1 MKTMTIPSGPG
12 SFPYVLKF
20 TDIHLY
26 LFAALF
32 VALDVTV
39 PWLCHWI
46 HPLAGPTFL
55 PMFFFILMA
64 GLLFG
69 WRMGFMVG
77 VMTPIVSYGISG
89 MPVAALLPRI
99 MAEAVCYGL
108 FAGFFRENFNMGV
121 VWSLIGT
128 LILGRIAAGLATFII
143 HQGAINP
150 VDVMW
155 KALQIGWPG
164 VLIQLAFL
172 PLAIKLLEKL
182 IPSIGLLDEK

>member
-1 MKTMTIPSGPG
+1 MKTMTIPSGSI

-26 LFAALF
+26 LFAVLF

-69 WRMGFMVG
+69 WRMGLMVG
-77 VMTPIVSYGISG
+77 VLTPIVSYSISG
-89 MPVAALLPRI
+89 MPIAAMLPRI
-99 MAEAVCYGL
+99 MAESICYGL
-108 FAGFFRENFNMGV
+108 FAGCFRENFNVGV

-128 LILGRIAAGLATFII
+128 LILGRIAAGLVTLILY
-143 HQGAINP
+143 HGAINP
-150 VDVMW
+150 VDVTW
-155 KALQIGWPG
+155 KALQVGWPG

-172 PLAIKLLEKL
+172 PLVVKLLETL

>member
-1 MKTMTIPSGPG
+1 MKTMTIPSGSI

-26 LFAALF
+26 LFAVLF

-46 HPLAGPTFL
+46 HPLAGPIFL

-64 GLLFG
+64 GLIFG
-69 WRMGFMVG
+69 WRMGLLVG
-77 VMTPIVSYGISG
+77 ILTPIVSYGISG
-89 MPVAALLPRI
+89 MPDAALLPRI
-99 MAEAVCYGL
+99 IVESVCYGL
-108 FAGFFRENFNMGV
+108 FAGCFRERFNIGV
-121 VWSLIGT
+121 LWSLMGAMVV
-128 LILGRIAAGLATFII
+128 GRIATGLVTFII
-143 HQGAINP
+143 YQGTISP

-172 PLAIKLLEKL
+172 PFIIKFLETV
-182 IPSIGLLDEK
+182 IPSLGFLNET

>member
-1 MKTMTIPSGPG
+1 MKTTALSSRPV

-26 LFAALF
+26 LFVALF
-32 VALDVTV
+32 VAMDVTV

-46 HPLAGPTFL
+46 HPLAGPIFL

-69 WRMGFMVG
+69 WRMGLMVG
-77 VMTPIVSYGISG
+77 VLTPIVSYSISG
-89 MPVAALLPRI
+89 MPIAAMLPRI
-99 MAEAVCYGL
+99 MAESVCYGL
-108 FAGFFRENFNMGV
+108 FAGCFRENFNIGV
-121 VWSLIGT
+121 FWSLIGT
-128 LILGRIAAGLATFII
+128 LILGRIAAGLVTLII
-143 HQGAINP
+143 YYGAVNP
-150 VDVMW
+150 LDVTW
-155 KALQIGWPG
+155 KALQMGWPG

-172 PLAIKLLEKL
+172 PLVIKFLETL